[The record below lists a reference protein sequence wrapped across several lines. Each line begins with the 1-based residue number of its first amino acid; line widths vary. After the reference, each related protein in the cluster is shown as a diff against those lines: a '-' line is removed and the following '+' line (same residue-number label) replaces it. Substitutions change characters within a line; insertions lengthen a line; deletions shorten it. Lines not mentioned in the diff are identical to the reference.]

1 MNKVLNNYNK
11 SKRINGTTKGKIGTV
26 LHLMDKNKERLSIGD
41 TVRYGEYQGVL
52 LYNHH
57 YDQYGIALDY
67 SMWYGD
73 DKYSIDSYG
82 KFVDIP
88 MDNGARMEIEKL
100 GWIFRFIW
108 IREVTMFVWKEE
120 KGRIGKRR
128 K

>member
-11 SKRINGTTKGKIGTV
+11 SKRINGTSKGKIGIV

-41 TVRYGEYQGVL
+41 TVRYGEYRGVL

-57 YDQYGIALDY
+57 YDKYGIALDY

-73 DKYSIDSYG
+73 DKYNIDSYG
-82 KFVDIP
+82 KFIEIP

-100 GWIFRFIW
+100 G
-108 IREVTMFVWKEE
+108 
-120 KGRIGKRR
+120 
-128 K
+128 

>member
-11 SKRINGTTKGKIGTV
+11 SKRLNGTSKSRIGTV
-26 LHLMDKNKERLSIGD
+26 LHLMDRNKEILSVGD

-73 DKYSIDSYG
+73 DKYNIDSYG
-82 KFVDIP
+82 KFINIP

-100 GWIFRFIW
+100 G
-108 IREVTMFVWKEE
+108 
-120 KGRIGKRR
+120 
-128 K
+128 